1 MPILSFEEFSLISRQ
16 LKNLNSRVTTLQSQ
30 LFANPMDSTTLEK
43 FSRVNDVIGER
54 LQILL
59 GVWNLMTIDQCLQL
73 RNEFY
78 ECLGLDINLDLSNF
92 FRKVS
97 IKPSNN

>member
-59 GVWNLMTIDQCLQL
+59 GVWNLMTVDNFLQL
-73 RNEFY
+73 RNEFWDS
-78 ECLGLDINLDLSNF
+78 LGLDISIDYSNF
-92 FRKVS
+92 FRKANL
-97 IKPSNN
+97 KPSN